1 MYSEF
6 FQFNPDPVAFTL
18 PFLDFQ
24 MRWYTL
30 WTIIGIS
37 ASYLVATFVIKDKLL
52 FLEDFSG
59 KNIKN
64 WATLL
69 SYFNQTDKNNSSPWP
84 KKITSYFSTSEMSKI
99 NKWKGPNV
107 SDNLK
112 KTIIEKLKKISI
124 DPAFYNEADLEGLNF
139 SFTTKLSI
147 RKFNKLKS
155 NENVKSLNT
164 QLLNDILPKKS
175 IFTFLGLS
183 NEVTKDLVN
192 YIVIFNILGARL
204 AHVLFYEWSY
214 YQNNLMEILYV
225 WKGGLASHGGVLGTL
240 FGVFLFFKI
249 QMKKKYPQF
258 TLLGFFDLTSIYIG
272 TSLGSI
278 RLGNLF
284 NQEILG
290 KKTDLPWAI
299 VFLKPE
305 NGAQVYPRHPV
316 QLYESFSYYFCFV
329 VMLLLWKKYYVKWK
343 EGTFIGIGCII
354 FFILRFYCEFFKES
368 LSEVINKSSGIL
380 MGQYLSLPFILM
392 GIFLLFK
399 LRASSPK

>member
-6 FQFNPDPVAFTL
+6 FTFNPDPIAFTL

-37 ASYLVATFVIKDKLL
+37 ASYFVALFVIKDKLL
-52 FLEDFSG
+52 FLEDFSE

-64 WATLL
+64 WGTLL
-69 SYFNQTDKNNSSPWP
+69 SFFNQKEKDKSSPWL
-84 KKITSYFSTSEMSKI
+84 KKITSYFSTSEISKI
-99 NKWKGPNV
+99 NKWKGPDV
-107 SDNLK
+107 SENIK
-112 KTIIEKLKKISI
+112 KSIVEKLKKISM
-124 DPAFYNEADLEGLNF
+124 DPEFYNEADLAGLKL
-139 SFTTKLSI
+139 SFTTKLSLN
-147 RKFNKLKS
+147 KFNKIRSK
-155 NENVKSLNT
+155 ENVKSLNT
-164 QLLNDILPKKS
+164 QLLNDLLPKKS
-175 IFTFLGLS
+175 FYTFLGLS

-204 AHVLFYEWSY
+204 AHVFFYEWSY
-214 YQNNLMEILYV
+214 YQNNLSEIFYV

-240 FGVFLFFKI
+240 FGVFLFFRL

-305 NGAQVYPRHPV
+305 NGAPVYPRHPV

-329 VMLLLWKKYYVKWK
+329 VMLLLWKKYYAKWK

-354 FFILRFYCEFFKES
+354 FFLLRFYCEFFKES
-368 LSEVINKSSGIL
+368 LSEVIAKSSNIL
-380 MGQYLSLPFILM
+380 MGQYLSLPFIVM
-392 GIFLLFK
+392 GVILLLK
-399 LRASSPK
+399 LRASSHK